1 MSNMSNMSN
10 ASLYKVLKMDR
21 KWNLE
26 RISRSE
32 QASVLEEV

>member
-21 KWNLE
+21 KWDLE
-26 RISRSE
+26 RISRLVE
-32 QASVLEEV
+32 TSVLEEV